1 MPLVLQSLF
10 PADGAQFVPINAAVK
25 LEFNQ
30 DAKANKAVRF
40 RCPDCALTIVS
51 LPALCEQQTCVI
63 ENPNRWEAGR
73 TYYMELDATTF
84 EAKWENSFYQP
95 TARYPSFTTAEAL
108 CNMEFVTEGWNSNCN
123 CINTGSHCQCNC
135 GSTAILKA
143 F

>member
-1 MPLVLQSLF
+1 M
-10 PADGAQFVPINAAVK
+10 K

-30 DAKANKAVRF
+30 DVQAEKAVRF
-40 RCPDCALTIVS
+40 RCPDCAVTAVS
-51 LPALCEQQTCVI
+51 LAAVCADQSCVI

-73 TYYMELDATTF
+73 TYYLELDAATF
-84 EAKWENSFYQP
+84 KAKWENSYYQP
-95 TARYPSFTTAEAL
+95 SARYPSFTTAESL

-135 GSTAILKA
+135 GGTAILKA